1 MNTKIDGLPSPASR
15 PGGSAAKAPAAPAPG
30 PAKGGQPGGQ
40 DDSVRLSGDTV
51 DIVALARSLGEGS
64 AFDAAKV
71 QAVRTAL
78 ETGTYRIDAQDI
90 ARRLVQL
97 ERQLGS

>member
-1 MNTKIDGLPSPASR
+1 MNTKIDGLTTPLTRAPVTAVPSA
-15 PGGSAAKAPAAPAPG
+15 GAASAAKGGASAAS
-30 PAKGGQPGGQ
+30 
-40 DDSVRLSGDTV
+40 DDSVQLSGEAV
-51 DIVALARSLGEGS
+51 DLAALAKALGGAP

-97 ERQLGS
+97 ERQLGM

>member
-1 MNTKIDGLPSPASR
+1 MNTKIDGLTSPVTRST
-15 PGGSAAKAPAAPAPG
+15 GSPAKAPAAPAPG
-30 PAKGGQPGGQ
+30 KGGAAAGV
-40 DDSVRLSGDTV
+40 DDSVKLSGDAV
-51 DIVALARSLGEGS
+51 DIVALAKSMGGAP

-97 ERQLGS
+97 ERQLGL

>member
-1 MNTKIDGLPSPASR
+1 MNTKIDGLSSPVARPSGA
-15 PGGSAAKAPAAPAPG
+15 AAKAPAAPAG
-30 PAKGGQPGGQ
+30 SSKGAATAGS
-40 DDSVRLSGDTV
+40 DDSVKLSGDTV
-51 DIVALARSLGEGS
+51 DIVALAKSLGGAP
-64 AFDAAKV
+64 AFDSAKV

-97 ERQLGS
+97 ERQLGL